1 MTKLAEVHTLYDVN
15 ASDVPAML
23 RQSADSIETETDEH
37 DRTRAMMGVQITQ
50 GGAIAIYGWGKI
62 DRFEAIGVLQA
73 AITKLCDCVEEHE
86 V

>member
-23 RQSADSIETETDEH
+23 RQSADSIEAETGEH
-37 DRTRAMMGVQITQ
+37 DRTRAMMGVQVTHS
-50 GGAIAIYGWGKI
+50 GTIAIYGWGKI
-62 DRFEAIGVLQA
+62 ERFEAIGILQA
-73 AITKLCDCVEEHE
+73 AITKLCDVVEEHT